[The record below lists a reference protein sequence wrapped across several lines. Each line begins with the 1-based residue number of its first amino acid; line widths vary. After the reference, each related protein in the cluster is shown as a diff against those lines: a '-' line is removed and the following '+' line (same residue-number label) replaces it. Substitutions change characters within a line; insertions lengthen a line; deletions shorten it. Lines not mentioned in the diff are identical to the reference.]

1 MAEEATFSAGVSA
14 GATGA
19 IATRVRNASFSSLS
33 EEAAT
38 VTKQCLLDIIGVTLA
53 GLREPLTQILLD
65 EAAEEGGNP
74 QASILGS
81 GRKASLTQAAL
92 VNGSAG
98 HAHDYDD
105 VNSAMSGHPTIPVA
119 PAVLALAEYRGASGE
134 ELINALAI
142 GIDAECLVGRYI
154 GPSHY
159 GAGWHSTGTFG
170 SFGAA
175 AASAALM
182 NLDVEATTRAFGIA
196 GTQAAGLKS
205 MFGTMCKP
213 LHAGHAA
220 ATGLS
225 AARLAARGFTAR
237 TDVLEAEQGFGA
249 TQSSNVSEDRLR
261 SALDVPSFVPD
272 TCFKY
277 HAACYLTHSS
287 IEAARTLKKEHALEL
302 DDIETVEITVNE
314 GHFGVCNIQQPSTGL
329 EAKFSLRFTAA
340 MALAGLDTGSID
352 IYTDALTERP
362 ELVALRDKT
371 TVLAHLEPRAES
383 LVAITTRDGRN
394 ISREE
399 NVAIPLRDLELQ
411 WQKLETKFRT
421 LVDPVLGSNTSEQ
434 LIAWCREL
442 QLHEDL
448 TEFWS
453 LLRH

>member
-1 MAEEATFSAGVSA
+1 MAEDTTLSEGV
-14 GATGA
+14 TGA
-19 IATRVRNASFSSLS
+19 VARRVTNSRFSTLP
-33 EEAAT
+33 EEAVT

-53 GLREPLTQILLD
+53 GLSEPLSQILLE

-105 VNSAMSGHPTIPVA
+105 VNNAMGGHPTIPVA
-119 PAVLALAEYRGASGE
+119 PAALALAEYGGASGE
-134 ELINALAI
+134 ELINALAT

-159 GAGWHSTGTFG
+159 GAGWHATGTFG
-170 SFGAA
+170 TFGAA

-182 NLDVEATTRAFGIA
+182 NLDADATARAFGIA

-249 TQSSNVSEDRLR
+249 TQSSSTSEERFR
-261 SALDVPSFVPD
+261 HALDVASFVPD

-287 IEAARTLKKEHALEL
+287 IEAARALKAEHAIEP
-302 DDIETVEITVNE
+302 DDIESVEITVNE
-314 GHFGVCNIQQPSTGL
+314 GHFGVCNIQEPSTGL

-340 MALAGLDTGSID
+340 MALAGLDTASID
-352 IYTDALTERP
+352 IYTDALTEQP

-371 TVLAHLEPRAES
+371 TVAAHAEPRAES
-383 LVAITTRDGRN
+383 RVAITTRDGRTLA
-394 ISREE
+394 REE
-399 NVAIPLRDLELQ
+399 NVGIPLRDLELQ

-442 QLHEDL
+442 ETHEDL
-448 TEFWS
+448 SEFWS
-453 LLRH
+453 LLRN

>member
-1 MAEEATFSAGVSA
+1 MAEDT
-14 GATGA
+14 T
-19 IATRVRNASFSSLS
+19 LS
-33 EEAAT
+33 EGVTVAVARRVTNSRFSTLPEEAVT

-53 GLREPLTQILLD
+53 GLREPLTQILLA
-65 EAAEEGGNP
+65 EVEEEGGNP

-105 VNSAMSGHPTIPVA
+105 VNSAMNGHPTIPVA

-134 ELINALAI
+134 ELINALAA

-159 GAGWHSTGTFG
+159 GAGWHATGTFG

-182 NLDVEATTRAFGIA
+182 KLDVDATARAFGIA

-225 AARLAARGFTAR
+225 AARLAARGFTSR

-249 TQSSNVSEDRLR
+249 TQSSSTSEERFR
-261 SALDVPSFVPD
+261 SALDVASFVPD

-277 HAACYLTHSS
+277 HAACYLTQSS
-287 IEAARTLKKEHALEL
+287 IEAARALKEEHALEP

-314 GHFGVCNIQQPSTGL
+314 GHFGVCNIEEPSTGL

-352 IYTDALTERP
+352 IFTDELTERP

-383 LVAITTRDGRN
+383 RVAITTRDGRTL
-394 ISREE
+394 SREE

-411 WQKLETKFRT
+411 WRKLETKFRT
-421 LVDPVLGSNTSEQ
+421 LVDPLLGSNTSEQ
-434 LIAWCREL
+434 LIAWCKEL
-442 QLHEDL
+442 ETHENL
-448 TEFWS
+448 SEFWS